1 MQEASMTAGAL
12 MTTYPVTVTPQATIA
27 EALDLMRDLDIR
39 HLPVV
44 DGGALVG
51 MLSDRDLAYLN
62 VGALLTDQGAD
73 ALRRELATPV
83 IKVMRSDVIC
93 VEPETE
99 LSDVVGLLLEHK
111 IGAIPVIRPDTQA
124 VVGIVSYIDVL
135 RAVQDL
141 LEDEESS

>member
-1 MQEASMTAGAL
+1 MTAGAL
-12 MTTYPVTVTPQATIA
+12 MTTYPVTVTSQATIA

-44 DGGALVG
+44 DGGALIG

-141 LEDEESS
+141 LEDEESER

>member
-1 MQEASMTAGAL
+1 MTAGAL
-12 MTTYPVTVTPQATIA
+12 MTAYPVTVTPQATIA

-39 HLPVV
+39 HVPVV

-99 LSDVVGLLLEHK
+99 LSDVVGLLIEHK